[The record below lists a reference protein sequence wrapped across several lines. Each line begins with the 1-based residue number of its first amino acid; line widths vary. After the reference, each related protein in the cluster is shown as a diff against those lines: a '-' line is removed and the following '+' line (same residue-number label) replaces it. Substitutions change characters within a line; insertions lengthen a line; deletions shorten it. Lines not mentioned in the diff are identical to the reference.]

1 MTPLQVVL
9 IMGATTITLI
19 IVGIFLEWGPRLRHR
34 YLIWRNRRR
43 LIKSIRKMT
52 LAMHNL
58 GTTMTLTAAQIAG
71 MNLEAFTKA
80 YEAAVRLD
88 DED

>member
-1 MTPLQVVL
+1 MTPLQVIIL
-9 IMGATTITLI
+9 MGATTITLI
-19 IVGIFLEWGPRLRHR
+19 IIAIALEWGPRLRHR

-43 LIKSIRKMT
+43 LMKSIRRMT

-58 GTTMTLTAAQIAG
+58 GTAMTLTAAQVAG

-88 DED
+88 DE

>member
-1 MTPLQVVL
+1 MTTLQVIL
-9 IMGATTITLI
+9 IMSATTSALI
-19 IVGIFLEWGPRLRHR
+19 IIAIALEWGPRLRHR

-43 LIKSIRKMT
+43 LMKSIRRMT

-58 GTTMTLTAAQIAG
+58 GTAMTLTAAQIAG

>member
-1 MTPLQVVL
+1 MSALQVIIL
-9 IMGATTITLI
+9 MGATTITLI
-19 IVGIFLEWGPRLRHR
+19 IIAITLEWGPRLRYR

-43 LIKSIRKMT
+43 LMKSIRRMT

-58 GTTMTLTAAQIAG
+58 GTAATLSAAQIAG

-80 YEAAVRLD
+80 YEAAVRLN
-88 DED
+88 DE